1 MNTGPG
7 LAPARLIALGSA
19 ALTEGFALIGFE
31 ARADPTPAAIEKLMQ
46 ELQRNQQA
54 ALVVIEQ
61 SIARNPGRFLQR
73 ALREGG
79 RIVITEIPEI
89 HLSGSYCSRVESIIQ
104 SILGPEVSGGS
115 RLSDADD
122 IAGLESALAERARKL
137 AEEHLLNG
145 RQARDLILMETRQRL
160 RLQEER
166 ETLAAKAEGERTYQ
180 QRVQATE
187 LELRARLDRLRWQLT
202 DAALSKLRTRL
213 LALAEDEARYL
224 PLMVGYLRDG
234 AEAIER
240 DELVA
245 SVNAR
250 DRRLLQ
256 NDWPRYAQEAAPA
269 KRLALSPDCLN
280 CIGGVMVAS
289 ADGNIRFDNTFEGRM
304 ERLAK
309 SLQRS
314 VAERLAPRAGEVV
327 HG

>member
-1 MNTGPG
+1 M
-7 LAPARLIALGSA
+7 
-19 ALTEGFALIGFE
+19 
-31 ARADPTPAAIEKLMQ
+31 
-46 ELQRNQQA
+46 
-54 ALVVIEQ
+54 
-61 SIARNPGRFLQR
+61 
-73 ALREGG
+73 
-79 RIVITEIPEI
+79 
-89 HLSGSYCSRVESIIQ
+89 
-104 SILGPEVSGGS
+104 
-115 RLSDADD
+115 SDADD

-304 ERLAK
+304 ERLAE

>member
-61 SIARNPGRFLQR
+61 SIARNPRPVSAACAPRRRTHCHHRDTGDTPVRQLLF
-73 ALREGG
+73 ASGKHN
-79 RIVITEIPEI
+79 PE
-89 HLSGSYCSRVESIIQ
+89 HTWAG
-104 SILGPEVSGGS
+104 VSGGS

-122 IAGLESALAERARKL
+122 IAGLKSALAERARKL

-187 LELRARLDRLRWQLT
+187 LELRAQLDRLRWQLT

-304 ERLAK
+304 ERLAE